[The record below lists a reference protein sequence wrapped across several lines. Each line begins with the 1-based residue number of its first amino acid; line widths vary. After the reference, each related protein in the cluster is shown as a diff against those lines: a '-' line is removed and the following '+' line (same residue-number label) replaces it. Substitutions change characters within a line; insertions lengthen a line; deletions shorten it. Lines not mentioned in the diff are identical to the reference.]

1 MTTLISFVIVLGV
14 LIFIHELGHFLVAK
28 FSGVGVEKFSLGFGP
43 KLIGFRKGETE
54 YRVSLLPLGGYVKMV
69 GENPGEEVT
78 DRERSRSF
86 KDQSVLT
93 RGAIVASGP
102 IMNLVL
108 AVILLPLIFIIGI
121 NIPGY
126 LEKPAEIGY
135 VVRDEAASRTGLEK
149 GDVIERING
158 KEIENWEDLLST
170 LTINPEKELRITVA
184 RGGETFVTTLTP
196 GTSDLTGVG
205 SAGILP
211 PMEPVIGELS
221 AGYPAEEA
229 GLRPGDVIRAIDGV
243 EITHWAELES
253 FIKDNGEERHLTVS
267 RGSETFEV
275 ELTPR
280 YNESSERFLIGV
292 TREEGMVFRS
302 YGVGESVKKG
312 FVSTYDMAG
321 RLFIVIK
328 GLVVGDYSLK
338 TLGGPIMI
346 AQVAG
351 RAAEE
356 GLVDLLSLVAFLSLQ
371 LGIINLFPIPV
382 LDGGHIMFL
391 LVELVKGK
399 PLSEK
404 FLGIAHQV
412 GIALIVT
419 LMVLVTYN
427 DIFRIFG

>member
-184 RGGETFVTTLTP
+184 RGGGTFVTTLTP

-211 PMEPVIGELS
+211 PMEPVIGEIN

-229 GLRPGDVIRAIDGV
+229 VLRPGDVIRAIDGV